1 MFLCS
6 DMDSLQ
12 KTGLDK
18 SQTIPFRGHPTLI
31 SATIIDLAI
40 LRAVVRILCFSIQI
54 WILLEKWV
62 QIQVEPS
69 TTEVKPPG
77 FHQYF
82 TFSSPIR
89 KGTNLGPSDL
99 ESPQESTPGDT
110 HIIYFKPVLNV
121 VKSP

>member
-6 DMDSLQ
+6 NMDSPQ
-12 KTGLDK
+12 KTGLDT
-18 SQTIPFRGHPTLI
+18 SQTIPFGEGHPILI

-40 LRAVVRILCFSIQI
+40 LRAAVRISCFSIQI

-69 TTEVKPPG
+69 KTEVKPG

-82 TFSSPIR
+82 AFSSPINES
-89 KGTNLGPSDL
+89 TNLGPSDL
-99 ESPQESTPGDT
+99 ESPQESA
-110 HIIYFKPVLNV
+110 
-121 VKSP
+121 